1 MNKDNIL
8 CAAIACC
15 SVLTNQSK
23 ELLKSFCYNRK
34 IPLFDIPEDDA
45 IGTKK
50 KVGSFAVNSLSL
62 PGLLI
67 GPSKFSNPEID
78 LKLKDLGVK
87 RIISPASQYQLS
99 GGSIHCITNQL

>member
-1 MNKDNIL
+1 MIVK
-8 CAAIACC
+8 
-15 SVLTNQSK
+15 
-23 ELLKSFCYNRK
+23 F
-34 IPLFDIPEDDA
+34 LFLNIPENDA

-87 RIISPASQYQLS
+87 RIISPTSQYQLS